1 MYCLIN
7 EAWPEYNNY
16 NKIEHTNEY
25 KPNMHTKEHFQS
37 VQPIQTMQ
45 KYSCSDF
52 LEHLESCPECTNI
65 IIKKYSNN
73 NLNELFKLNP
83 QLKETILIFLIGI
96 VILLIINLF
105 YS

>member
-7 EAWPEYNNY
+7 EAWPEYNNF
-16 NKIEHTNEY
+16 NKIEHFTDN
-25 KPNMHTKEHFQS
+25 KPIH
-37 VQPIQTMQ
+37 IQHVQ

-52 LEHLESCPECTNI
+52 LEHLENCPECSNF

-73 NLNELFKLNP
+73 QFNELFKLNP
-83 QLKETILIFLIGI
+83 QLKETILVFLIGI

-105 YS
+105 YK

>member
-16 NKIEHTNEY
+16 NKIEHFNENKTNLHI
-25 KPNMHTKEHFQS
+25 KQS
-37 VQPIQTMQ
+37 TE
-45 KYSCSDF
+45 KYTCSDF
-52 LEHLESCPECTNI
+52 LEHLEKCPECANH

-73 NLNELFKLNP
+73 NFNELFKFNP
-83 QLKETILIFLIGI
+83 QLKETILVFLIGI

-105 YS
+105 YK